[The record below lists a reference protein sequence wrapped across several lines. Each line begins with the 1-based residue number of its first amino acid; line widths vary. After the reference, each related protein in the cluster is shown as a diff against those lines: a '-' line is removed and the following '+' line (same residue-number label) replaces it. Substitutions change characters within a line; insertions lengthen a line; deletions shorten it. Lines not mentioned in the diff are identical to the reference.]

1 MHGGPFCATLVD
13 AMLFDGLPRLPFCH
27 LPTPLEEMPA
37 LGRALGGPRLLIKR
51 DDCTGLATGGNKAR
65 KLEYLVGAA
74 QALGADVL
82 ITEGGMQS
90 NHCRQTAAAAVRSGM
105 GCVLVLSRGRH
116 AEVTGNLLLDQL
128 LGARL
133 VLVGSGAER
142 RPMME
147 RIAGELSAEGR
158 RPYLIPTGGS
168 SGVGAVGYVRALE
181 EITQQA
187 RTRGIS
193 VHAVVFPSGS
203 GGTHGG
209 LVAGAKLLGNR
220 ARIVGISDGE
230 PRASLVEMVCR
241 VARETGQ
248 ALGVP
253 LSVAPEEVEA
263 HDEYAREGY
272 SVPNAGMIE
281 AVRLVARTEGIV
293 LDPVYTGKAMAGL
306 IDLVRRGA
314 FAPGENVV
322 FIHTGGVAGLFAY
335 PEGLAEEIR

>member
-1 MHGGPFCATLVD
+1 
-13 AMLFDGLPRLPFCH
+13 MLFDGLPRVPLCH

-37 LGRALGGPRLLIKR
+37 LTRVLGGPRLLIKR

-65 KLEYLVGAA
+65 KLEYLVGDARA
-74 QALGADVL
+74 RGADVL
-82 ITEGGMQS
+82 VTEGGMQS
-90 NHCRQTAAAAVRSGM
+90 NHCRQTAAAAVRAGLDS
-105 GCVLVLSRGRH
+105 VLVLSRGRH

-128 LGARL
+128 LGARI
-133 VLVGSGAER
+133 VVVESGAER

-147 RIAGELSAEGR
+147 RIARELAAEGR

-168 SGVGAVGYVRALE
+168 NGVGAVGYARALGEIE
-181 EITQQA
+181 EQA
-187 RTRGIS
+187 RARGIP
-193 VHAVVFPSGS
+193 VDALVFPSGS

-209 LVAGAKLLGNR
+209 LVAGARLLGSR

-241 VARETGQ
+241 VARETGE

-253 LSVAPEEVEA
+253 LQVTPAEIEA

-293 LDPVYTGKAMAGL
+293 LEPVYTGKAMAGL
-306 IDLVRRGA
+306 IDLARRGA
-314 FAPGENVV
+314 FTRGEAVV

-335 PEGLAEEIR
+335 PEGLAEALT

>member
-1 MHGGPFCATLVD
+1 MREGPLLRYSRG
-13 AMLFDGLPRLPFCH
+13 AMLFDGLPRLPLCH

-37 LGRALGGPRLLIKR
+37 LARALGGPRLFIKR

-65 KLEYLVGAA
+65 KLEYLVGEA

-142 RPMME
+142 RPTME
-147 RIAGELSAEGR
+147 RIAAELSAEGR

-168 SGVGAVGYVRALE
+168 SGVGAVGYVRALH
-181 EITQQA
+181 EIGEQA
-187 RTRGIS
+187 RARGIA
-193 VHAVVFPSGS
+193 VNAVVFPSGS

-209 LVAGAKLLGNR
+209 LVAGARLLGSR

-253 LSVAPEEVEA
+253 LTVAPGEIEA

-314 FAPGENVV
+314 FAPDDTVV

-335 PEGLAEEIR
+335 PEGLAEDLR